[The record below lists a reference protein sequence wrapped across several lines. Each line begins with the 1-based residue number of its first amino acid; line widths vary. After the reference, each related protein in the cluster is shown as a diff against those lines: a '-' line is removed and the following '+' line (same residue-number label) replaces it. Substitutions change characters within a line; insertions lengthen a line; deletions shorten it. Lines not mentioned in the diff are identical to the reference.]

1 MAMRSEDNAVND
13 EASRR
18 MAEIITHYAESIP
31 EHRASITIVSPAHSL
46 KLVWMARCNCIS
58 GGVCLPREM
67 RHFEISRQCSL
78 FEATYPRIVNF
89 VECSVT
95 KDLDQRLVIS
105 DNGEVI
111 AALCEVA

>member
-1 MAMRSEDNAVND
+1 M
-13 EASRR
+13 
-18 MAEIITHYAESIP
+18 
-31 EHRASITIVSPAHSL
+31 SPAHSL

-67 RHFEISRQCSL
+67 RHFEIPRQCSL
-78 FEATYPRIVNF
+78 SEAKYPRIVNF

-95 KDLDQRLVIS
+95 KDLDQRLMIR
-105 DNGEVI
+105 DNDEFI